1 MSKRF
6 WDYSGT
12 VIALLLI
19 IIVVGCGGNEK
30 TATKEERAISV
41 KGMVTMQSSA
51 ELTKKFTGTLE
62 GVKQAVIT
70 AKIAEAVEKVNYKEG
85 DKISAN
91 AVLMSLDKTGPTSNY
106 VQAYSVFKN
115 AEKNFNKM
123 KYLYEEGAVSESQFD
138 GAKTEYE
145 VAQANFTAAEKLV
158 DIRTPISGTVT
169 SVNASVGDYLLP
181 GQKVATVADI
191 SRLRMNLG
199 ISGSDIKYFKVGA
212 DVNVSVGTSE
222 NLSGGG
228 QVATVA
234 RSADPVTRTFQVEIA
249 VANES
254 GQLKPGMFAESEITV
269 AKFENIIIIPR
280 DAAVN
285 RENRNYVYIIN
296 GDRVVARE
304 VVLGAEFNGS
314 VEIKQGL
321 NPGDTLVTVGQD
333 YLDDGFLVKLVRFV
347 DAEGKEIEL

>member
-1 MSKRF
+1 MNKRM
-6 WDYSGT
+6 WKYWGVVT
-12 VIALLLI
+12 VLLLI
-19 IIVVGCGGNEK
+19 MIAAGCGGNEK
-30 TATKEERAISV
+30 TATKEDRAISV
-41 KGMVTMQSSA
+41 KGMVAVQSSD
-51 ELTKKFTGTLE
+51 ELTRKFTGTLE

-70 AKIAEAVEKVNYKEG
+70 SKIAEAVEKVNYREG

-91 AVLMSLDKTGPTSNY
+91 AVLVSLDKTGPTSNY

-123 KYLYEEGAVSESQFD
+123 KYLFEEGAVSESQYD
-138 GAKTEYE
+138 GARTEYE

-169 SVNASVGDYLLP
+169 SVNVSVGDYLYP

-222 NLSGGG
+222 NLGGSGR
-228 QVATVA
+228 VVTVA
-234 RSADPVTRTFQVEIA
+234 RSADPVTRTFQVEIEI
-249 VANES
+249 ANES
-254 GQLKPGMFAESEITV
+254 GRLKPGMFAESEITV
-269 AKFENIIIIPR
+269 EKFENIIIIPR

-285 RENRNYVYIIN
+285 RDNKDYVYIIN
-296 GDRVVARE
+296 GDRVTARE

-314 VEIKQGL
+314 VEIKQGVH
-321 NPGDTLVTVGQD
+321 PGDTLVIVGQD